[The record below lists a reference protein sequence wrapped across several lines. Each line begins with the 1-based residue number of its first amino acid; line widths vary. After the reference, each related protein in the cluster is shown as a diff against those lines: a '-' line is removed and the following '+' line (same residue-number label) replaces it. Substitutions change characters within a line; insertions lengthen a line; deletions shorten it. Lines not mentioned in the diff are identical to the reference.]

1 MVARV
6 QSYHGHLLVAFTSD
20 GEEPEIQL
28 VSSGERALK
37 VALLMIARRDVLR
50 PGDQLA
56 VKRADDGY
64 DTSEA
69 PR

>member
-6 QSYHGHLLVAFTSD
+6 QSHHGHLLVTFTTD
-20 GEEPEIQL
+20 GEEPEVQL

-37 VALLMIARRDVLR
+37 VALLMIAKRDVLR
-50 PGDQLA
+50 HGDQLS
-56 VKRADDGY
+56 VKRADEGY
-64 DTSEA
+64 DVSEM